1 MQTVCWTDQSFAREI
16 LIMSAR
22 LYFDLVDTHQSIPD
36 REGIEVDD
44 VDQAKVAVA
53 EMLEEHRQ
61 GDASTAREWSGWTL
75 SVRDGAGHVLFSV
88 DLDSHVQPQRPRF
101 TCVKAAACE
110 VA

>member
-1 MQTVCWTDQSFAREI
+1 
-16 LIMSAR
+16 MSAR

-88 DLDSHVQPQRPRF
+88 DLDSHVQPHRQPLRRSL
-101 TCVKAAACE
+101 TL
-110 VA
+110 